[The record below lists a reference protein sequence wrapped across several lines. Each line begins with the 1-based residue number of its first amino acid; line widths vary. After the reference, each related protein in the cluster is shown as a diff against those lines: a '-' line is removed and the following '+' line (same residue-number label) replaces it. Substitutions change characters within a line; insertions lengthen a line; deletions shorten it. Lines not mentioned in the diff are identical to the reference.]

1 MKKERPTGK
10 SVVLFSYRIRVVR
23 GNRGRCSPVRRCA
36 PGTFLRRT
44 PSADRLQGKKKY
56 VTAIPIVRGRLRT
69 RHGPD
74 ESADRQLPSAA
85 FRPRIVSTGIVRRV
99 TGPETPLRSSESET
113 ERPSPTRI
121 PENRKEARIR
131 RLSAPETT
139 PSKKRSARKR
149 KRPETTIRIHRTAL
163 RVHAFPNESQKRTDT
178 PKPTV
183 PAA

>member
-10 SVVLFSYRIRVVR
+10 SVVLFHIVSASSAETAVVVPPSGAAPPEPSYV
-23 GNRGRCSPVRRCA
+23 GLLP
-36 PGTFLRRT
+36 
-44 PSADRLQGKKKY
+44 
-56 VTAIPIVRGRLRT
+56 PIVCRIKRSMQLRSLSSGGGFERDMDPT
-69 RHGPD
+69 N
-74 ESADRQLPSAA
+74 
-85 FRPRIVSTGIVRRV
+85 RPTGIVRRV

-149 KRPETTIRIHRTAL
+149 KRPETTIRIRRTAL